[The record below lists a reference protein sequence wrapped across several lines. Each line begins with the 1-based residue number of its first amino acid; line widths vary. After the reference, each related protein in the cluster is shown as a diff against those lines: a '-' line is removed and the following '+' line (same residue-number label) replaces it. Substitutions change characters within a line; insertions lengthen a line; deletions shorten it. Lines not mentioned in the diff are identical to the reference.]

1 MNSILNRKFQTN
13 SLLETN
19 LPQQPPSFREFSQ
32 NISPNDAKQQ
42 VENMLNS
49 GQISQE
55 QFEKAKQIAS
65 LFMKNP
71 S

>member
-19 LPQQPPSFREFSQ
+19 LPQPPSFREFSQ
-32 NISPNDAKQQ
+32 NVSPNDAKQQ